1 MEIFIECEDP
11 DFPGQYAV
19 SNLGNVLNLK
29 NGKILKQSP
38 SNNGYFMVRF
48 CKGNKSFGRLVHR
61 LIALAWIPNPANK
74 PEVDHI
80 DRNKK
85 NNNLSNLRWATRSE
99 NLLNRDFYFSEHAKY
114 CCIYYCV
121 TLSRPSKWCFDW
133 NLKSKRK
140 SRYFRSKEEAKAFAS
155 SMFPHLSF

>member
-29 NGKILKQSP
+29 NGKILEQSP
-38 SNNGYFMVRF
+38 SRGYCRVTF
-48 CKGNKSFGRLVHR
+48 CKGKKKLGRYVHR

-80 DRNKK
+80 DRNRK
-85 NNNLSNLRWATRSE
+85 NNNLSNLRWATRYE
-99 NLLNRDFYFSEHAKY
+99 NSLNRDFVEYAKNCHVYFNGAL
-114 CCIYYCV
+114 
-121 TLSRPSKWCFDW
+121 TGLSKWCVW
-133 NLKSKRK
+133 WRSENKAH
-140 SRYFRSKEEAKAFAS
+140 SRYFRSKEEAQAFAS

>member
-11 DFPGQYAV
+11 NFPGQYAV

-29 NGKILKQSP
+29 NGNILKQRTDLRYS
-38 SNNGYFMVRF
+38 MVNF
-48 CKGNKSFGRLVHR
+48 YKGARQRLRYVHR

-80 DRNKK
+80 DRNRK

-99 NLLNRDFYFSEHAKY
+99 NAINRDCVEFAQN
-114 CCIYYCV
+114 CCICYCGA
-121 TLSRPSKWCFDW
+121 LSTPSKWRVRW
-133 NLKSKRK
+133 RSENKAHT
-140 SRYFRSKEEAKAFAS
+140 RYFRSKEEAQAFAS